1 MDRLKGMRI
10 LFTGASSGV
19 GLAAVER
26 LAREGVELVLVAR
39 GRQALEEAAQRARRN
54 GAVAYAIAADVA
66 DREAA
71 TAAVQRATELLGGLD
86 AVISNAGAVVFGHFL
101 DVEPEDFDRTVE
113 VTFTGAVNVIR
124 AALPALRKTSGTL
137 VAVSSMMAQ
146 VPLPAFSS
154 YTASK
159 HALRGFLNT
168 LAVEEREQ
176 RTGVRIAMVSPG
188 PLDTPIY
195 GRATSATGLRP
206 ATLPDAYHPD
216 EIAKAIARALTQP
229 RREHIV
235 GGESKLVSWLY
246 RSVRPAGE
254 LVLIFVD
261 RWYRLGSEPAS
272 DPGSL
277 WSPNDR
283 ARVGDGQPARR
294 SGDPIALARNLTRA
308 ALRTVQI
315 APELLRPVPEGPA
328 TTSPGPRFT
337 LEWLT

>member
-1 MDRLKGMRI
+1 MRI
-10 LFTGASSGV
+10 LMTGASSGV

-26 LAREGVELVLVAR
+26 LAQAGAELVLVAR
-39 GRQALEEAAQRARRN
+39 GAQALEEAAEQARHH
-54 GAVAYAIAADVA
+54 GAVAHAISADVA

-71 TAAVQRATELLGGLD
+71 GAAVERAIELLGGLD
-86 AVISNAGAVVFGHFL
+86 AVVSNAGAVVFGHFL
-101 DVEPEDFDRTVE
+101 DVAPEDFDRTVE
-113 VTFTGAVNVIR
+113 VTFMGAVNVIR
-124 AALPALRKTSGTL
+124 AALPELRATCGTI

-176 RTGVRIAMVSPG
+176 RTGVTITMVSPG

-216 EIAKAIARALTQP
+216 EIAKAVARALTQP

-246 RSVRPAGE
+246 RGVRPAGE
-254 LVLIFVD
+254 LVLIFID

-272 DPGSL
+272 TPGSL
-277 WSPNDR
+277 WSANDR
-283 ARVGDGQPARR
+283 ARVGDGHPARR
-294 SGDPIALARNLTRA
+294 SGDPIALARNLAHA
-308 ALRTVQI
+308 AVRTVKI
-315 APELLRPVPEGPA
+315 APELLRPVPEGRA
-328 TTSPGPRFT
+328 R
-337 LEWLT
+337 